1 MMVPSDC
8 DNRDERFGW
17 TGDSALTADEASVN
31 FDLSSFYDNWARM
44 LDDSSQNGAVSSW
57 VPGGPGHS
65 SPPAGASADASWGS
79 AFPSVVY
86 AQYKWQGDVL
96 GPLQRWKG
104 VTRFI
109 DNEYSRTKT
118 GDCSRICCTNPF
130 PARTRIKPVVKT
142 ATTEV
147 LQNAFRYQA
156 HFHRSW

>member
-1 MMVPSDC
+1 
-8 DNRDERFGW
+8 
-17 TGDSALTADEASVN
+17 
-31 FDLSSFYDNWARM
+31 M

-65 SPPAGASADASWGS
+65 SPAAGASADASWGS

-118 GDCSRICCTNPF
+118 GDHESMSRADAKPLLLLNQVQIQNPGQLGN
-130 PARTRIKPVVKT
+130 ADALR
-142 ATTEV
+142 A
-147 LQNAFRYQA
+147 NAFRNQA
-156 HFHRSW
+156 HLHRAW